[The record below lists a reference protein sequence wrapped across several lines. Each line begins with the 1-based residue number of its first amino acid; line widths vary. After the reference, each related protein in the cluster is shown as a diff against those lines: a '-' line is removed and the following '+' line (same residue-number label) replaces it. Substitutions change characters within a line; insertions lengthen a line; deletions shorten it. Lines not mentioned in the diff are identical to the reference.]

1 MSFTDF
7 FADPGE
13 PSERAFER
21 LLKKY
26 EPMIISTVRRYAA
39 GYARHIQGAADR
51 EDLMQIARI
60 AFWEANCL
68 FDPAKVGRDKTPEH
82 VFIAFAAATMCGRLS
97 DRLRKVSKLTSRET
111 PIINEETVDYP
122 DSDSSSRSTE
132 KQLHDLVDGFLSL
145 LSPRE
150 RQYLHL
156 SLFKDWDTR
165 QIAEAARVSEH
176 TVRSWKKTL
185 RKKLE
190 PLRTSLLQRN

>member
-1 MSFTDF
+1 MPFTHF
-7 FADPGE
+7 FARPGE
-13 PSERAFER
+13 PPELTFER

-26 EPMIISTVRRYAA
+26 EPKIVSTVHRYATA
-39 GYARHIQGAADR
+39 YARHLRGAADWD
-51 EDLMQIARI
+51 DLMQIARI

-68 FDPAKVGRDKTPEH
+68 FDPAKVDRGKTPEN
-82 VFIAFAAATMCGRLS
+82 VFIAFATATMCGRLS
-97 DRLRKVSKLTSRET
+97 DRLRKVSKQTRREAHG
-111 PIINEETVDYP
+111 ISDGTVEFPDY
-122 DSDSSSRSTE
+122 SSVSAE
-132 KQLHDLVDGFLSL
+132 KQLHALVDDFFSI

-156 SLFKDWDTR
+156 ALFKDWDTK

-190 PLRTSLLQRN
+190 PLRESLLQRH